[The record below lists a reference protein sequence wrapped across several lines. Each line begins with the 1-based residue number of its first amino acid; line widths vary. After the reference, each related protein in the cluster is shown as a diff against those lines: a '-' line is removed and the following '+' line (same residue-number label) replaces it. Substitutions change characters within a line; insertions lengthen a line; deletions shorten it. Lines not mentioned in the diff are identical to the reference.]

1 MGILSS
7 LTALI
12 TNLTEQK
19 ADFEKRKK
27 TRARELVSRI
37 RTDAQPQ
44 ADPTLWLSRFDHCLK
59 YRNSPWVN
67 HPMRQVWSTEARDHA
82 MMLFSVFNFSRV
94 MEIRCFTL
102 GEFHQRVATVE
113 ADQVAVMVKKH
124 KLAKQKG
131 PLEMFLFREDAD
143 RILQYISIVRP
154 VICPEAGTGDDDPV
168 FITSGQNGLS
178 SYQVGRVSQKLQQ
191 CKLTQARKV
200 VTTAQMEKPE
210 LVRQK
215 VNALLSHSDSVSELH
230 YTAPTSSRSRQEAFN
245 MLAREHFPPPP
256 PLAGAEAEAAARAAA
271 EAAARAAAEAA
282 ARAAAEAAAGAAAEA
297 AAPAARPAARPAVG
311 VHWQRVVAN
320 AVPADDTIEF
330 ADNAPAPAPA
340 RPRQQHQQPAAP
352 RLIEVHPQPQAAE
365 PQATPPS
372 PEPFEGQ
379 ADASQFGK

>member
-1 MGILSS
+1 MKGFSAANVVNKMRSVITFFRFLVTREIALCERMGILSS
-7 LTALI
+7 LNALI
-12 TNLTEQK
+12 NNLTEQK
-19 ADFEKRKK
+19 GEYEKRKK
-27 TRARELVSRI
+27 SRARELVCQI
-37 RTDAQPQ
+37 RTDTQPQ
-44 ADPTLWLSRFDHCLK
+44 ADPTLWRTRFDHCLK

-94 MEIRCFTL
+94 MELRCFTL
-102 GEFHQRVATVE
+102 EEFRQRVATLE
-113 ADQVAVMVKKH
+113 ADQVAVKCVDKNMAVMFLHCYVPLYALFILQVKKH

-154 VICPEAGTGDDDPV
+154 VICPDAGTGDDDPV
-168 FITSGQNGLS
+168 FITSGQKGLS

-245 MLAREHFPPPP
+245 MLAREHF
-256 PLAGAEAEAAARAAA
+256 L
-271 EAAARAAAEAA
+271 
-282 ARAAAEAAAGAAAEA
+282 
-297 AAPAARPAARPAVG
+297 
-311 VHWQRVVAN
+311 
-320 AVPADDTIEF
+320 
-330 ADNAPAPAPA
+330 
-340 RPRQQHQQPAAP
+340 
-352 RLIEVHPQPQAAE
+352 
-365 PQATPPS
+365 
-372 PEPFEGQ
+372 
-379 ADASQFGK
+379 K